1 MIKKGIFGCD
11 QCGLTLQEHSILGL
25 FNKGHYRIIELGQ
38 GEFLLAQAGLKRES
52 RRPDSLKIVLGN
64 IYSDKQLAEIVG
76 GDIDVI
82 NPVRTI
88 LAEIILEQLNE
99 VCLINVNGL
108 RRGQGRPLAEESWY
122 QPGGKIG
129 HGEVEWLDEGNVF
142 CTNQRIVMP
151 SDRFTFIRLDRKIVA
166 VQAYVDG
173 IAIQRKRE
181 AFATYFAGCYAH
193 EAALVA
199 AYVMAK
205 VPAIR
210 PVELEEKHSD

>member
-1 MIKKGIFGCD
+1 
-11 QCGLTLQEHSILGL
+11 
-25 FNKGHYRIIELGQ
+25 
-38 GEFLLAQAGLKRES
+38 
-52 RRPDSLKIVLGN
+52 
-64 IYSDKQLAEIVG
+64 
-76 GDIDVI
+76 
-82 NPVRTI
+82 
-88 LAEIILEQLNE
+88 ILEQLNE

-108 RRGQGRPLAEESWY
+108 RRGHGRPLAEESWY
-122 QPGGKIG
+122 QPRRKIG
-129 HGEVEWLDEGNVF
+129 HDEVEWLDEGNVF

-151 SDRFTFIRLDRKIVA
+151 SDRFTFIRMDRKIVA

-181 AFATYFAGCYAH
+181 AFATYFAGSYAH

-205 VPAIR
+205 VPALR